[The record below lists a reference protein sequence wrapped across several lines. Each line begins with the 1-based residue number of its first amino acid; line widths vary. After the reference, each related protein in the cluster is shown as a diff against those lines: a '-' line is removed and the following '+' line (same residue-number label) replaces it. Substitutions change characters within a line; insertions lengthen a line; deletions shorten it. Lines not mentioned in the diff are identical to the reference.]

1 MASGAQPGGHGAQP
15 KTSKEVWVGMRVHH
29 WKTKRAATVA
39 ALDQDPN
46 GTHFLLHFD
55 DEWPEALGG
64 MAWRRIAA
72 FVPEQPPFPTG
83 GRAFTTLEDAF
94 ADLHLDDRAAAA
106 RQLCL
111 QLKGAK

>member
-29 WKTKRAATVA
+29 WKTNRAATVA
-39 ALDQDPN
+39 GVDGDPD

-83 GRAFTTLEDAF
+83 GRVFSPATT
-94 ADLHLDDRAAAA
+94 LDDRAAAA
-106 RQLCL
+106 PQLCL
-111 QLKGAK
+111 RLKGAK

>member
-1 MASGAQPGGHGAQP
+1 MASRA
-15 KTSKEVWVGMRVHH
+15 EVWVGMRVQH
-29 WKTKRAATVA
+29 WKMKRPATVA

-55 DEWPEALGG
+55 DEWPEATGG

-83 GRAFTTLEDAF
+83 GRVFTTLEDTF